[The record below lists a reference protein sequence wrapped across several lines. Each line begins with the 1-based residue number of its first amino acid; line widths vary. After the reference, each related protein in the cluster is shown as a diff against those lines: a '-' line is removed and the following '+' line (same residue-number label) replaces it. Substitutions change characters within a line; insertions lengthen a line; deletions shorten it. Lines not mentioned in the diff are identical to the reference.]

1 MAEQLALLVQDLL
14 SRVQTHELVELAWQK
29 QKESTPNVTNYTS
42 HCNRLSMLVTSTVV
56 QMLSLQGRAEM
67 IRKWIKVARQSMRIQ
82 DYATVMSI
90 MAGLGNT
97 AAHRLAKTWA
107 SLKSHK
113 QAAYQDLVDFTEPQ
127 AFRKAMYSLGSFSAP
142 PRGIKKSTPVVPFL
156 GVYQTDLTF
165 MEEGMVGP
173 DYIEQESATGE
184 QVPMTGRDTDHRFD
198 RCTDHRFD
206 CRTDC
211 QSKLRTDCQAKLRTD
226 CRTDR
231 CTE

>member
-1 MAEQLALLVQDLL
+1 M
-14 SRVQTHELVELAWQK
+14 
-29 QKESTPNVTNYTS
+29 
-42 HCNRLSMLVTSTVV
+42 
-56 QMLSLQGRAEM
+56 
-67 IRKWIKVARQSMRIQ
+67 
-82 DYATVMSI
+82 
-90 MAGLGNT
+90 
-97 AAHRLAKTWA
+97 
-107 SLKSHK
+107 
-113 QAAYQDLVDFTEPQ
+113 
-127 AFRKAMYSLGSFSAP
+127 
-142 PRGIKKSTPVVPFL
+142 VPFL

-184 QVPMTGRDTDHRFD
+184 QVLMTGRDTDHRFE